1 MKETKISIRYAKALF
16 ELALEQGIEERV
28 KDDMTLVKEVCLAN
42 KDLVKMLTSPVIK
55 VSIKDKILKSIFAE
69 HLHKLTI
76 SFISLII
83 RKGREALVADIAV
96 DYVDRYKEFK
106 GIKTAYIKTASKLDD
121 KLIKQLIAKLQEVT
135 HSKIELIEEVNKEL
149 VGGFILQIDDNQY
162 DASIINRL
170 KHLKRDFKDNLY
182 VKGF

>member
-28 KDDMTLVKEVCLAN
+28 KDDMILVKEVCLSN
-42 KDLVKMLTSPVIK
+42 KDLGKVLISPIIK
-55 VSIKDKILKSIFAE
+55 VSAKDRVMKSIFAE
-69 HLHKLTI
+69 HLQKLPM

-83 RKGREALVADIAV
+83 RKGRESLVIDIAS
-96 DYVDRYKEFK
+96 DYILKYKEFK
-106 GIKTAYIKTASKLDD
+106 GIKTAYVKTATKFDD
-121 KLIKQLIAKLQEVT
+121 ITRQKLIEKLQEVT
-135 HSKIELIEEVNKEL
+135 KSQIELVEEVKEDL
-149 VGGFILQIDDNQY
+149 IGGLILQIDDNQY

-170 KHLKRDFKDNLY
+170 KRLNRDFKDNLY